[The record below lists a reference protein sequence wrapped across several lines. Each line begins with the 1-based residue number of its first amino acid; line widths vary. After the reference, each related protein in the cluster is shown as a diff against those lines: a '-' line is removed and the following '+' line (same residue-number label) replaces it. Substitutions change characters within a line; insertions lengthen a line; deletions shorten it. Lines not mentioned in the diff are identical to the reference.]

1 MLIVTAISAAILAF
15 LSVKLSLNV
24 IAQRRKHNVS
34 VGDGGHEDL
43 LRAIRA
49 QANLTEYA
57 PIALILLACLEMN
70 GAPIWLTS
78 LLALAFIVGRLLHPL
93 GMKGADHPMQPRV
106 RGMQLTL
113 LSLLALGVASLVVT
127 GMSVLAY

>member
-1 MLIVTAISAAILAF
+1 MLIVTAISAAVLAF
-15 LSVKLSLNV
+15 LYVKLSLNA
-24 IAQRRKHNVS
+24 ITQRRKHGVS
-34 VGDGGHEDL
+34 VGDGGHEEL

-49 QANLTEYA
+49 QANLAEYA

-70 GAPIWLTS
+70 GSPIWLTS

-113 LSLLALGVASLVVT
+113 LSLLALGVTNLVVI
-127 GMSVLAY
+127 GMSLLAY